1 MKEYKTI
8 NVKPEE
14 EETAIRY
21 HETFGW
27 KLEETREVYNESQ
40 EIVGVNEKVTL
51 YGDGI
56 VGSFMRGFTG
66 NDGKV
71 ETQVQTRTNV
81 THFLS
86 MRFSRETGMKNYQR
100 LSELQEEFDGTDYL
114 SYARVPRKP
123 IALTVIAS
131 IALAIVLISLM
142 QLFFGEKAAVWEIVV
157 CVIVPIAA
165 VLTLVLSWVLYKK
178 KKKRAVEVNTE
189 ISQRNEEIRAHIDS
203 IIEEAQALVE
213 DNNAA

>member
-14 EETAIRY
+14 EEAAIRY

-100 LSELQEEFDGTDYL
+100 LSELQEEFDCTDYL
-114 SYARVPRKP
+114 NYQRVPRKP

-178 KKKRAVEVNTE
+178 KIKRVVAVNTE

-213 DNNAA
+213 DSNAA

>member
-1 MKEYKTI
+1 MKEYKTV
-8 NVKPEE
+8 NVSPEE

-51 YGDGI
+51 YGDGV

-71 ETQVQTRTNV
+71 ERQVQTRTNV
-81 THFLS
+81 THFLA
-86 MRFSRETGMKNYQR
+86 MRFSRETAMKNYQR
-100 LSELQEEFDGTDYL
+100 LSELQEEFDTTDYIN
-114 SYARVPRKP
+114 YQRVPRKP
-123 IALTVIAS
+123 IILTVIAC
-131 IALAIVLISLM
+131 IALAIIAVSLL
-142 QLFFGEKAAVWEIVV
+142 QLAFGETAAVWEIVI

-165 VLTLVLSWVLYKK
+165 VLTIVLSWILYKK
-178 KKKRAVEVNTE
+178 KHKKVIALNAA
-189 ISQRNEEIRAHIDS
+189 IAQRNEEIQQRIDS
-203 IIEEAQALVE
+203 ILEEAQALAE
-213 DNNAA
+213 ESNIA